1 MFVQHQ
7 ITSSSKLEQVALPTD
22 DFELYV
28 REKTQQKIKGRIQF
42 NYLNQTF
49 IAAIII
55 TAHSIQIQS
64 QQAFSGIKL
73 NAPIIST
80 NEFEQK
86 FYLLNGTIT
95 KHGHQQI
102 IWLLLDFIHLYNVL
116 RFKPG
121 SVLALYRAAFTLV
134 KHQNPELVFGKI
146 DTAAPIA
153 KQLANNLRQLWKR
166 KHKYELG
173 NARDLLAN
181 VQDLLDNYPLQFT
194 QGNKAPER
202 ASVLS

>member
-7 ITSSSKLEQVALPTD
+7 ITKQPEQELVALSTD

-42 NYLNQTF
+42 NYLNQNF
-49 IAAIII
+49 NAAIII

-64 QQAFSGIKL
+64 QQAFSGIQL
-73 NAPIIST
+73 NAPTSST
-80 NEFEQK
+80 NELAQNS
-86 FYLLNGTIT
+86 YLLNGTIT
-95 KHGHQQI
+95 KQGHQQI

-116 RFKPG
+116 RLKPG
-121 SVLALYRAAFTLV
+121 SVLALYRAAFALV

-146 DTAAPIA
+146 DTTAPIA

-173 NARDLLAN
+173 NAKDLLAN
-181 VQDLLDNYPLQFT
+181 VQDVLANYPLQFT
-194 QGNKAPER
+194 QGTKVPER